1 MGLIFPALDADP
13 LGICPQAEHG
23 EEAIC
28 PRGKLEAVRPLD
40 GGKDE
45 TLVVEFAPCP
55 GTSQISQGLEA
66 SQGVVQAPA
75 CTAVQ
80 VEAAET
86 TF

>member
-1 MGLIFPALDADP
+1 MGLIFPALDADS

-28 PRGKLEAVRPLD
+28 LRGELEAVRPLD
-40 GGKDE
+40 GGKDKA
-45 TLVVEFAPCP
+45 LVVEVSPSPSRGRVGRGWEVCR
-55 GTSQISQGLEA
+55 
-66 SQGVVQAPA
+66 GVVQAPA

-80 VEAAET
+80 VEAEET